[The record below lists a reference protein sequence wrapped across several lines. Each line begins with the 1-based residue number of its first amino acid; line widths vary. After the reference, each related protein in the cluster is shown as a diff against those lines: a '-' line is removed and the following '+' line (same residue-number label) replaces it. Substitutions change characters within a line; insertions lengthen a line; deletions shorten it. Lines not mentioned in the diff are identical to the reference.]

1 MEMLTTPDDGS
12 DLTIKNLG
20 PCRIE
25 SPLKDQL
32 CGEFVSHFVRDD
44 ERVLLHDRLS
54 EVGEDCRTL
63 MDLPSLELAGPRE
76 HIYFDPSK
84 VRCGIVTCGGLCPG
98 LNDVIRGLV
107 MQLWHRYGVRR
118 IYGFR
123 YGYQGFIAKYG
134 HDVLDLTPQTVLT
147 VHEAGG
153 TFLGSSRG
161 PQSVVEI
168 VDCIERMG
176 IGILFPI
183 GGDGTMRG
191 GLAIAEEIEKRGM
204 KTAVVGIPKTID
216 NDIMFID
223 QSFGFQTA
231 YSEGVESIRAA
242 HVEAAGAPNGVG
254 LVKLMGRH
262 SGFIACFAALAAGEA
277 NFVLIPEIPI
287 DLEGPRGFLALL
299 EKRLKSRGHAV
310 VVVAEGAGQELM
322 MARPDETMELDLS
335 GNKKLKD
342 IGVYFKQKIGQHF
355 GEKGMDITLKYIDPS
370 YNIRSI
376 PASPSDSI
384 YCWRLAQNAVH
395 AAMCGKTEMVLG
407 RWHGSLVHVPTKRCV
422 SGRKQVDPHG
432 ELWLS
437 VIEDTGQPVSWANN
451 GT

>member
-1 MEMLTTPDDGS
+1 MLTTPDDGT
-12 DLTIKNLG
+12 DLQIKALG
-20 PCRIE
+20 PARIE
-25 SPLKDQL
+25 SPLLGHL
-32 CGEFVSHFVRDD
+32 CGEFESHFVEDG
-44 ERVLLHDRLS
+44 ERVLLYDRLS
-54 EVGEDCRTL
+54 EVGDDFRTL
-63 MDLPSLELAGPRE
+63 AEMPSLELAGPRK

-134 HDVLDLTPQTVLT
+134 HDVLDLTPRMVQA
-147 VHEAGG
+147 VHEDGG

-161 PQSVVEI
+161 PQSVIEI

-176 IGILFPI
+176 LGILFPI

-191 GLAIAEEIEKRGM
+191 GLAIAGEIEKRGL

-242 HVEAAGAPNGVG
+242 HVEARGAPNGVG

-262 SGFIACFAALAAGEA
+262 SGFIACYAALAAGEA

-287 DLEGPRGFLALL
+287 ELEGERGLLALL
-299 EKRLKSRGHAV
+299 GQRLKRRGHAV
-310 VVVAEGAGQELM
+310 IVVAEGAGQGLL
-322 MARPDETMELDLS
+322 MARPDETMEIDLS

-355 GEKGMDITLKYIDPS
+355 QDKGIDITLKYIDPS

-395 AAMCGKTEMVLG
+395 AAMCGKTEMAVG
-407 RWHGSLVHVPTKRCV
+407 RWHGSLVHVPTQRCV

-432 ELWLS
+432 DLWLS
-437 VIEDTGQPVSWANN
+437 VIEDTGQPVSWADN
-451 GT
+451 GD